1 MFWYNDYGRTER
13 RLFLDGRKH
22 PTEPTPTGE
31 FGRTYS
37 GHSIGHW
44 EGNTLV
50 VETVGM
56 FGGYFDE
63 TPAPFSDQISMVE
76 RMRLIDTNILE
87 IRMTLTDP
95 VPFEKPWVVTRYFRR
110 GPRQRPPA
118 AVATSAAVPAS
129 DQITRGTFINLN
141 DRPCV
146 PNVRMDENGFQV
158 TILPQELEARTQPC
172 PRAKNRQ
179 TLNRIPKKARRNR
192 EEGFAAIYICV
203 HHGFCRTRPRP
214 SFGRDPCPIFVSF

>member
-1 MFWYNDYGRTER
+1 MRAIWGAANDWDSPVPFDIIQSPEVMFWYNDYGRTER
-13 RLFLDGRKH
+13 RIFLDGRAH

-95 VPFEKPWVVTRYFRR
+95 VAFEKPWVVTRYFRR

-118 AVATSAAVPAS
+118 AVATSAAVGASAGVPAS
-129 DQITRGTFINLN
+129 DQITRGTFLNLN

-146 PNVRMDENGFQV
+146 PNVRMDKNGFQV
-158 TILPQELEARTQPC
+158 TILPQELDAPD
-172 PRAKNRQ
+172 AA
-179 TLNRIPKKARRNR
+179 LPKSQNQADSKSDSKKR
-192 EEGFAAIYICV
+192 EEKQ
-203 HHGFCRTRPRP
+203 
-214 SFGRDPCPIFVSF
+214 